1 VGDSNGPSGRTWMNG
16 NSSYRHT
23 NTSVLSIVAAE
34 ASVVV
39 TSSEIDERLTGT
51 YERLG
56 LRPGVLEGLAGI
68 RERRWWPLG
77 TTFIDGAVTAG
88 GKALAQSGID
98 PSQIGLLINSS
109 VSRNYLEP
117 STAVAIHHRLG
128 LPTSAVNF
136 DLANAC
142 LGFVNGVHLAAT
154 MIDAGHIDY
163 ALIVDGED
171 ARATQEATIA
181 RLSAPDATTED
192 FLNEFATLTVGSGA
206 AAMVLGPTDRHPE
219 GHRVVGG
226 IARAGTEH
234 HALCIGDL
242 ERMVTDTR
250 GLLDA
255 GLQLAE
261 DAWKEALVD
270 HDWQHADCYVLHQ
283 VSSVHTDALCKRL
296 GIDQSRVPL
305 TFPTFGNIG
314 PAALPFTL
322 ALEADRLQAGDS
334 VLCMGIG
341 SGLNTAF
348 LEIAW

>member
-1 VGDSNGPSGRTWMNG
+1 MNG

-23 NTSVLSIVAAE
+23 NASVLSIVAAE

-39 TSSEIDERLTGT
+39 TSSEIDERLTAT
-51 YERLG
+51 YRRLG

-68 RERRWWPLG
+68 RERRWWPEG

-171 ARATQEATIA
+171 ARGTQEATIA
-181 RLSAPDATTED
+181 RLRSADATTED

-283 VSSVHTDALCKRL
+283 VSSVHTKALCERL
-296 GIDQSRVPL
+296 GIDQSKAPL
-305 TFPTFGNIG
+305 TFPTYGNIG

-322 ALEADRLQAGDS
+322 ALQVDRLQAGDS

-348 LEIAW
+348 LELAW

>member
-1 VGDSNGPSGRTWMNG
+1 MNG
-16 NSSYRHT
+16 NSAYRHS
-23 NTSVLSIVAAE
+23 NASVLSIVAAV
-34 ASVVV
+34 APVVV
-39 TSSEIDERLTGT
+39 TSAEIDARLSAT

-56 LRPGVLEGLAGI
+56 QRPGVLEGLAGI
-68 RERRWWPLG
+68 RERRWWAEG
-77 TTFIDGAVTAG
+77 TTFIDGAVDAG
-88 GKALAQSGID
+88 SEALKQSGVD
-98 PSQIGLLINSS
+98 PGRIGLLVNSS

-142 LGFVNGVHLAAT
+142 LGFVNGIHLAST

-171 ARATQEATIA
+171 ARATQEATID
-181 RLSAPDATTED
+181 RLNAADSTTED

-226 IARAGTEH
+226 VARAGTEH
-234 HALCIGDL
+234 HELCVGDL
-242 ERMVTDTR
+242 DRMVTDTR

-270 HDWQHADCYVLHQ
+270 HHWEDADCYVLHQ
-283 VSSVHTDALCKRL
+283 VSSVHTKALCERL
-296 GIDQSRVPL
+296 GIDQSKVPL
-305 TFPTFGNIG
+305 TFPMFGNIG

-322 ALEADRLQAGDS
+322 ALAVDTLQPGDQ
-334 VLCMGIG
+334 VMCLGIG

-348 LEIAW
+348 LELAW